1 MTLIYFIL
9 MLGIIVFIHELGHF
23 IWAKASGVY
32 CYEFSLGF
40 GPKLFSF
47 KRKNKNDETL
57 YCVRIIPIGGYV
69 AMAGEEVDDDT
80 SVPMDKKMYN
90 KPWLKRFMIV
100 IAGAVNNFILG
111 FVVLFVM
118 ALIYGAVSTKPVV
131 GIVAD
136 NSASSKSGIEIGDVI
151 TKVNG
156 KKVKSWD
163 DVTINL
169 AIPDNSKATVFVVKK
184 DGKEKEIKVKPYKNV
199 DESGNVTYSY
209 GMGIKPDKKY
219 GLVNSF
225 KYAVSKFGS
234 LYNSMVVTVK
244 SLFTGKI
251 GINALSG
258 PVGIYTIVGEQSK
271 AGLEGL
277 LYLLAYLSINV
288 GFINLIPFPAFDG
301 GRALFLIIEKL
312 KGSPVNPKTEN
323 MIHQIGMILILGLM
337 LFITVKD
344 VLKLF

>member
-80 SVPMDKKMYN
+80 SVPVDKKMYN
-90 KPWLKRFMIV
+90 KPWLKRLMIV

-118 ALIYGAVSTKPVV
+118 ALVYGAVSTKPIV
-131 GIVAD
+131 GIVAE
-136 NSASSKSGIEIGDVI
+136 NSASSKAGIKIGDVI

-169 AIPDNSKATVFVVKK
+169 AIHDNSKETAFIIKR
-184 DGKEKEIKVKPYKNV
+184 DGKEQEIKVKPYKNV
-199 DESGNVTYSY
+199 DNSGNVTYSY

-219 GLVNSF
+219 GLVDSL
-225 KYAVSKFGS
+225 KYATSKFGS
-234 LYNSMVVTVK
+234 VYN
-244 SLFTGKI
+244 
-251 GINALSG
+251 
-258 PVGIYTIVGEQSK
+258 
-271 AGLEGL
+271 
-277 LYLLAYLSINV
+277 
-288 GFINLIPFPAFDG
+288 
-301 GRALFLIIEKL
+301 
-312 KGSPVNPKTEN
+312 
-323 MIHQIGMILILGLM
+323 
-337 LFITVKD
+337 
-344 VLKLF
+344 